1 MDLSGIIS
9 NALVTPI
16 TLVFTLNLGYA
27 VSGLLVGILVGL
39 TGVGGGS
46 LMTPLL
52 VFLFGFKP
60 ATAVGTDLLFAALTK
75 TTGVWVH
82 HTKHSSVDWRV
93 VRWLSVGRLPFA
105 VATLYIL
112 QHLASIGKETTG
124 MITVTLGVALLLTA
138 LSILVRSILIRR
150 SEKNNVSIV
159 LEVDD
164 EIEIELAK
172 EEKIDEIQRG
182 RFDRWQIPA
191 TVLTG
196 AVLGVLVTLTSVGAG
211 ALGTVALLFLYPRM
225 LTVKVVGT
233 DLAHAIPLTAVAG
246 FGHWMLG
253 NVDFVL
259 LSSLLVGSVPGIWLG
274 SHLSAKLPEKL
285 LRPILALLLLI
296 IGLKFVTA

>member
-1 MDLSGIIS
+1 MDL
-9 NALVTPI
+9 
-16 TLVFTLNLGYA
+16 NLLGGYV
-27 VSGLLVGILVGL
+27 VSGLLVGVLVGL

-75 TTGVWVH
+75 TNGVWIH
-82 HTKHSSVDWRV
+82 HTKHSSVDWRI
-93 VRWLSVGRLPFA
+93 VRWLSLGSLPFA
-105 VATLYIL
+105 VATLYVL
-112 QHLASIGKETTG
+112 QHLIAVGKETTG
-124 MITVTLGVALLLTA
+124 MITLTLGIALLLTA
-138 LSILVRSILIRR
+138 ASILIRSILIRR
-150 SEKNNVSIV
+150 SEKNNVAIV

-164 EIEIELAK
+164 EIEIALEE

-182 RFDRWQIPA
+182 RFNRWQIPA

-211 ALGTVALLFLYPRM
+211 VLGTVVLLFLYPKM

-259 LSSLLVGSVPGIWLG
+259 LGSLLIGSLPGIWVG
-274 SHLSAKLPEKL
+274 SHLSAKLPERF
-285 LRPILALLLLI
+285 LRPILATLLLV
-296 IGLKFVTA
+296 IGLKFVLN